1 LLDLLFDRWNS
12 GSEPSERTLAL
23 EAGAI
28 EPLKGYDAAFALRGW
43 RDATKAGAP
52 DELAGHDLAMLRTQ
66 IPTFMTAGRVG
77 YVELA
82 AWNFEL
88 NDWVRL
94 DAFEAPGHAE

>member
-1 LLDLLFDRWNS
+1 MLDLLFDRWIS
-12 GSEPSERTLAL
+12 DSEPSEAALAL
-23 EAGAI
+23 EAGTI
-28 EPLKGYDAAFALRGW
+28 EALKGYDAAFALRGW

-52 DELAGHDLAMLRTQ
+52 DELAGHDPATLRAQ
-66 IPTFMTAGRVG
+66 IPTFMTEGRIG

-94 DAFEAPGHAE
+94 DAFEAPDHAE